1 MNARFTLN
9 FLKQRG
15 LLLTLLG
22 SVFILTAA
30 VAYEKITGLL
40 PCPLCWLQR
49 GVFVGFFVLS
59 LVALALNATGLLNRL
74 APMRWLL
81 MLAFALVAVTGVG
94 IALRH
99 LYIKLNPSSVGC
111 GLDVE
116 TLLDFFPLLEAL
128 NQMLIGTSDCA
139 QAANLMA
146 LPLPVWSL
154 LGYLVL
160 ASLAFYSLLRPR

>member
-154 LGYLVL
+154 LGYLML